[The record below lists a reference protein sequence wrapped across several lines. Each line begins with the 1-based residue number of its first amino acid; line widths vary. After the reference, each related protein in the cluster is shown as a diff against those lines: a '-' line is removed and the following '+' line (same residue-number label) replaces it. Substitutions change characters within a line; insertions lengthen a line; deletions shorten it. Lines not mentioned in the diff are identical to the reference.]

1 MEEKLNETLKHT
13 IEQKVDKYY
22 EIHQK
27 DAIHSLIPEEIY
39 EDLSRQVNRVTP
51 EILSKI
57 DIYLA
62 SDKGKNDIYTMVEE
76 FFEQKGKWWA

>member
-1 MEEKLNETLKHT
+1 M
-13 IEQKVDKYY
+13 
-22 EIHQK
+22 
-27 DAIHSLIPEEIY
+27 
-39 EDLSRQVNRVTP
+39 NRVTP

-76 FFEQKGKWWA
+76 FFEQKEKWWAWIQMFMTTEDIVYKVRKELRNVIKQEKFII